1 MVFQESQK
9 VEFKESWRDEYLKTI
24 CAFANTNGGVLE
36 IGRDDDGVIIG
47 VDNAD
52 ELLEKLPNTIRHTLG
67 IVPSVELLSVNG
79 KQYIA
84 INVDASSTPVS
95 FRGRHYL
102 RSGSTTQELS
112 GHELDNFILRRLG
125 KTWDSMVIPKLTIA
139 DLDAS
144 AFRKFREKSLA
155 SERLQKAD
163 LEISDEALLDNLLLI
178 ENGELTRAAVLLF
191 HHNPEKYVF
200 GAYVKVGYFEN
211 DADLIYQD
219 EFHGSLITM
228 PDEIIDTIY
237 RKYFKGI
244 ISYEGLQRIE
254 DFPIPRPAL
263 REAILNAI
271 VHRDYTTGVPIQ
283 IKIFPDCVI
292 VYNDGRLPENWTVA
306 DLLKRHR
313 SRPFNPK
320 IAYTFYRSGYIET
333 WGRGIEKITTTC
345 KSAGKPE
352 PLFEATS
359 SEVTVSFFIDKQSG
373 IISDNNIGGMKG
385 GMESGTEGGMKEFEE
400 NTQKT
405 HRKYTENNI
414 GGMKGGTIDSKESG
428 MKTTKQSILSVI
440 QENNKIS
447 ISGIADILKINRSAV
462 QKHIDKLKSSNMIRR
477 EGGAKGGKW
486 IVVLPKTD

>member
-1 MVFQESQK
+1 MLLLNQSEKFGLNWLEL
-9 VEFKESWRDEYLKTI
+9 ENANEETI
-24 CAFANTNGGVLE
+24 
-36 IGRDDDGVIIG
+36 
-47 VDNAD
+47 
-52 ELLEKLPNTIRHTLG
+52 
-67 IVPSVELLSVNG
+67 
-79 KQYIA
+79 
-84 INVDASSTPVS
+84 
-95 FRGRHYL
+95 
-102 RSGSTTQELS
+102 
-112 GHELDNFILRRLG
+112 DNFITELFRQMEGYAKEGFKFLKDKWDNEKIEFRDPFVFVNFLEDVEQIKH
-125 KTWDSMVIPKLTIA
+125 KTLYPM
-139 DLDAS
+139 
-144 AFRKFREKSLA
+144 
-155 SERLQKAD
+155 
-163 LEISDEALLDNLLLI
+163 
-178 ENGELTRAAVLLF
+178 F

-254 DFPIPRPAL
+254 DFPVPRPAL

-313 SRPFNPK
+313 SRPYNPK

-333 WGRGIEKITTTC
+333 WGRGIEKITTSC

-359 SEVTVSFFIDKQSG
+359 SEVTVSFFIEKQSG
-373 IISDNNIGGMKG
+373 NISENNIGGMKG

-405 HRKYTENNI
+405 HRKF
-414 GGMKGGTIDSKESG
+414 
-428 MKTTKQSILSVI
+428 
-440 QENNKIS
+440 
-447 ISGIADILKINRSAV
+447 
-462 QKHIDKLKSSNMIRR
+462 
-477 EGGAKGGKW
+477 
-486 IVVLPKTD
+486 